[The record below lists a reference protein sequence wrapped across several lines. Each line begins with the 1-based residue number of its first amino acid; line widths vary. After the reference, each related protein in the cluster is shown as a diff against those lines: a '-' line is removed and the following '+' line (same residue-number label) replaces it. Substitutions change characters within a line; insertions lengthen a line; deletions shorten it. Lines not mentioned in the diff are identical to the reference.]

1 MHSIYITLV
10 YKLFLIH
17 PLQKVTAEIKR
28 NAAEVDERM
37 NALVALE
44 KSVLRKEQSILQR
57 EEAIMRF
64 QYEILSTA
72 KQIVHDLDENGE
84 PTSNKTDSESPSN
97 LVSASVSSS
106 GANSN

>member
-1 MHSIYITLV
+1 M
-10 YKLFLIH
+10 
-17 PLQKVTAEIKR
+17 QKVTAEIKR

-44 KSVLRKEQSILQR
+44 QSVLRKEQSILQR

-72 KQIVHDLDENGE
+72 KQIVKDLDENGV
-84 PTSNKTDSESPSN
+84 PVSDKIVDAPSN
-97 LVSASVSSS
+97 AVSASV
-106 GANSN
+106 NSNNG